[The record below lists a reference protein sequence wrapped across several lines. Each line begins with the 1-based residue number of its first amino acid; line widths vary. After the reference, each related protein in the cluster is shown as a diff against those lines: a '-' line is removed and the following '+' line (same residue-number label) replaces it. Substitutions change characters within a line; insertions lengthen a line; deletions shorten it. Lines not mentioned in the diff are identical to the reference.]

1 MKISTTYLLAIYFIW
16 GALSLFIPAAGNMW
30 PVHAP
35 LLIIA
40 LLFLIFEDKKS
51 RRVIGALLAL
61 VAVIILIVDL
71 RQEMVL
77 RDKIWKVRLEATGK

>member
-1 MKISTTYLLAIYFIW
+1 
-16 GALSLFIPAAGNMW
+16 MW

-35 LLIIA
+35 LVIIA
-40 LLFLIFEDKKS
+40 ILFLVYEDKKP
-51 RRVIGALLAL
+51 RRVIGALLAV

-77 RDKIWKVRLEATGK
+77 KDKIWKVRLEATGK